1 MINLKSHM
9 CLTFDMYCLNLTR
22 KKKKNAEIKKMK
34 YDGKLQRNRSE
45 DKTNLI
51 ISNSFNLKIK

>member
-22 KKKKNAEIKKMK
+22 KIRKECGNKKMK

-45 DKTNLI
+45 DQTNLI